1 MKALANFGHQFNS
14 KEKDLRRYVRLYFVR
29 EGSFTLEKNKGEDT
43 SQVADGDY
51 FGVDILRD
59 QNKDGKKH
67 SFSVL
72 P

>member
-1 MKALANFGHQFNS
+1 MPTLDISLILKKKIFGAA
-14 KEKDLRRYVRLYFVR
+14 LYFVR